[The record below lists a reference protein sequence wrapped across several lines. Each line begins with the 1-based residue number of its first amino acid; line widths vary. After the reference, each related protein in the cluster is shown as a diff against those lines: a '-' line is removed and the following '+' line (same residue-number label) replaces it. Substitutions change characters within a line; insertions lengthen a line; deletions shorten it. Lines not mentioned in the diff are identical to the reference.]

1 MTNWWVLLDYSD
13 SSGPFLT
20 MNFEFDHD
28 YGPRPGPELDK
39 FNMLEVEC
47 GSEKKQD
54 ENGLQ
59 SQSGCH
65 GCLSWMTF
73 MDDCLG

>member
-1 MTNWWVLLDYSD
+1 MIDG
-13 SSGPFLT
+13 GPFLT

-39 FNMLEVEC
+39 FNMLETKGEC

-65 GCLSWMTF
+65 G
-73 MDDCLG
+73 

>member
-1 MTNWWVLLDYSD
+1 MWVGSWWWWVLLDYSD

-39 FNMLEVEC
+39 FNMLET
-47 GSEKKQD
+47 K
-54 ENGLQ
+54 
-59 SQSGCH
+59 SGM
-65 GCLSWMTF
+65 WK
-73 MDDCLG
+73 